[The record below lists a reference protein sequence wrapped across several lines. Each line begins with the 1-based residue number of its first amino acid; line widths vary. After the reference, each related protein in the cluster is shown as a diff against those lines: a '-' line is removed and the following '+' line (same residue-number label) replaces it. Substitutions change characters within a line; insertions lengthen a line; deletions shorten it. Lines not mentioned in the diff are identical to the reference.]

1 MPYMKPPEFLA
12 TTRAG
17 NLLSAYIFAGDES
30 YLVEEAM
37 DTLDKAV
44 DAGSLNRE
52 VFFGNET
59 PAAEI
64 MLAAQTLPF
73 LSQKRMIIVKDAHRM
88 KAAEA
93 AKLAEFIKAPADSY
107 CLVLLWQEKLRR
119 EDKSAALFSAVDKHG
134 AIVEFRTLYD
144 RELPAWVM
152 QRIKSHGKKISPE
165 AVQYLISESG
175 AGLLDLENE
184 IEKLVLFCG
193 KAEAITLKDVE
204 SSSGHTRLVNL
215 NQLSEALEGKK
226 TGNALAVV
234 EQLLNEGEVPLRI
247 LATMHRTIRRL
258 LTARC
263 MMDEEK
269 YSADDIKK
277 ELRLHPYFDRSFFSH
292 LARYSTADLKKAMQ
306 ALLAA
311 DIELKSSAKPE
322 RYVFEEFIFSLA
334 GMK

>member
-1 MPYMKPPEFLA
+1 MKPPEFLA

-247 LATMHRTIRRL
+247 LATTHRTIRRL